1 MPGVLSP
8 VLTQA
13 KRSNYNSGSFNSS
26 TGVALGE
33 VIHDSGTSRIAPTL
47 SIEQRQMKMLLIFVS
62 PKATH
67 NLDDDMMT
75 GGK

>member
-1 MPGVLSP
+1 
-8 VLTQA
+8 
-13 KRSNYNSGSFNSS
+13 
-26 TGVALGE
+26 VALDE